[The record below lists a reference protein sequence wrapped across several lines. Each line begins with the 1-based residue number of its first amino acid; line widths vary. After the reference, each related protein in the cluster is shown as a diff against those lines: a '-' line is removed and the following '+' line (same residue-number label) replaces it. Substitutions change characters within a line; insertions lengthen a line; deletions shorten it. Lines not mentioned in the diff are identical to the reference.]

1 MSGDGSSNEIPSSK
15 ECILSSIGR
24 KFIQESILPSVKG
37 TLIGTLQIEINSDQ
51 ILSNVGFGE
60 GKTEVPGEE
69 PFRAE

>member
-1 MSGDGSSNEIPSSK
+1 MSGDGSSNEIPSSE
-15 ECILSSIGR
+15 ECVLSSIGR
-24 KFIQESILPSVKG
+24 KESILPSVKG

>member
-1 MSGDGSSNEIPSSK
+1 MSGDGSSNEIPSSE
-15 ECILSSIGR
+15 ECVLSSIGR
-24 KFIQESILPSVKG
+24 KESILPSVKG
-37 TLIGTLQIEINSDQ
+37 TLIGTLHIEINSDQ